1 MIAGVWPSTVAAQV
15 VCAVPAR
22 QQLNIGAGGT
32 QSLTRGQIVAALN
45 TFSLSLYG
53 PGGTLI
59 TNFTLNSL
67 PVGWVL
73 RDGGASPFSTWT
85 VQIPTTVYAGAGG
98 GAGVYTVTIVY
109 SSGAEYQSNT
119 VAFLWGGW
127 VDTMMTNI
135 STAATQ
141 ATTAATAAGTASTQ
155 ATTAATQATTAATQA
170 TTAAAQSTAAAA
182 SAATAA
188 TEAETARKLLTNRV
202 EVNSATN
209 PTALTIYDDDGTTP
223 LFTRTIGNGD
233 GSAVSPVQ
241 VLRLGACV

>member
-22 QQLNIGAGGT
+22 QQVNIGAGGI

-73 RDGGASPFSTWT
+73 QDGGASPFSTWT

-141 ATTAATAAGTASTQ
+141 ATTAATAAGNAETAADGAETQ
-155 ATTAATQATTAATQA
+155 A
-170 TTAAAQSTAAAA
+170 TAAAA

-188 TEAETARKLLTNRV
+188 TEAETARKLLSNRV

>member
-22 QQLNIGAGGT
+22 QQINIGAGGT

-45 TFSLSLYG
+45 AFSLSLYG
-53 PGGTLI
+53 PAGTLI
-59 TNFTLNSL
+59 TNFTLNSM
-67 PVGWVL
+67 PVGWVR

-127 VDTMMTNI
+127 VDTMLTNI

-141 ATTAATAAGTASTQ
+141 ATTAATAAGNAETAADGAETQ
-155 ATTAATQATTAATQA
+155 A
-170 TTAAAQSTAAAA
+170 TAAAA

-188 TEAETARKLLTNRV
+188 TEAETARKLLTNRI

>member
-53 PGGTLI
+53 PAGTLI

-109 SSGAEYQSNT
+109 ASGAEYQSNT

-141 ATTAATAAGTASTQ
+141 ATTAATAAGNAETAADGAETQ
-155 ATTAATQATTAATQA
+155 A
-170 TTAAAQSTAAAA
+170 TAAAA

-188 TEAETARKLLTNRV
+188 TEAETARKLLTNRI